1 MSVLAADVAERHLRA
16 HEPRPT
22 ERAHRELDVG
32 GEYQWRR
39 EGEFHLFNPKTVFK
53 LQHATRSKQYK
64 IFKEYTALV
73 DDQATKLAT
82 LRSLF
87 SLRPDVNGPIPID
100 EVEPVSE
107 IV

>member
-53 LQHATRSKQYK
+53 LQHATRAKRYE
-64 IFKEYTALV
+64 IFKEYTKAV
-73 DDQATKLAT
+73 DDQSARLGT
-82 LRSLF
+82 LRGLYR
-87 SLRPDVNGPIPID
+87 LTPDESGPIPID
-100 EVEPVSE
+100 EV
-107 IV
+107 